1 MAGGIEWDR
10 PGRSTWARAKGGT
23 AWWLARQGWAVTP
36 VEFSE
41 VALSPPSCPPLLWP
55 RPRAPR
61 PVHGRP
67 VGRSWATNPSQLI
80 VIAPPWTLRT
90 QSRPNEQRRS
100 HRQKEFR
107 LSSGL
112 PTIYRHRS
120 GKIRWALRD
129 LRRCLYGFRSPGT
142 APRAVAESLGGAL
155 LPPGATRWQMSR
167 KTESVLWLDQ
177 RWHTMAGDAFSE
189 PPGAGPGAGRIGARR
204 VSAISRSFEGP
215 QSGSLRPIV

>member
-1 MAGGIEWDR
+1 MGPPRAVDLGAAEGRKGLVVGPPGVGGD
-10 PGRSTWARAKGGT
+10 SGGV
-23 AWWLARQGWAVTP
+23 LRGGAVAAILSSTP
-36 VEFSE
+36 VG
-41 VALSPPSCPPLLWP
+41 PSA
-55 RPRAPR
+55 APR
-61 PVHGRP
+61 PAHGRP

-155 LPPGATRWQMSR
+155 LPPGATPWQMSR

-177 RWHTMAGDAFSE
+177 RWHTMASDAFSE